1 MSDLREPERERT
13 VIVNNDRGGNGGGG
27 GGSWLIAGILI
38 VVVVIGAFFIFGDG
52 LLGGGA
58 DTNVSIDTP
67 DVNVEAPDVG
77 GGGDAPAPA
86 N

>member
-1 MSDLREPERERT
+1 MKTLFGCNEDERDFCERQKFELRGAA
-13 VIVNNDRGGNGGGG
+13 VGQGGDGEVDFP
-27 GGSWLIAGILI
+27 SEYL
-38 VVVVIGAFFIFGDG
+38 FDG
-52 LLGGGA
+52 LLGGAGGGA

-77 GGGDAPAPA
+77 GGDAPAPA